1 MSSRQT
7 KAILV
12 INVPPEVCAK
22 IAKKFGCETCLVVHH
37 RHPKGSESNI
47 DNIRIVFLP
56 WFQLLKSDFDQ
67 STISIPQNIDY
78 HAWSHL
84 FEFYTFNSSR
94 YKKNIGIDWNG
105 IEHDY
110 DDDARLHDF
119 NYFYY
124 AQSELSPLELRIGF
138 NHSILFW
145 EDIFRRHK
153 IELVFAQ
160 YAPHWSYSVFPFDLA
175 LRQSIPAIFST
186 HTPIPG
192 FSILVQGGWN
202 GLESTWRSQANETPL
217 SRAKMEAIASEL
229 SRITSKSP
237 DDFTP
242 AYEKENNLRAEKQ
255 KGSRVRQ
262 VPTRNHLSR
271 TWLSDFRKTL
281 LDRLY
286 YTIRKNRKE
295 NFVREVFELRAK
307 SSIPDGD
314 FVLFPLHYQ
323 PEETSVRGGIYAE
336 QLTIIQE
343 ITAHLPKDM
352 FLVVKEHTQQ
362 RESKGYRS
370 ARWYESV
377 AKIPNVIL
385 LHRGVHMTQIL
396 DKALGVV
403 TISGSVGMEAYAKG
417 IPVLFYGPMISSN
430 FKLGEDRKN
439 VSDLSGLLTN
449 WKECENARISI
460 DEIAQFLEKV
470 LRKSFSQEVFRKT
483 DHPEMESVIAEI
495 HRLAIKTTSDTGQ
508 RRFFDR

>member
-1 MSSRQT
+1 MDAERT
-7 KAILV
+7 KVIIAIA
-12 INVPPEVCAK
+12 IHPELCAK
-22 IAKKFGCETCLVVHH
+22 VAKKLGCSTCLVVDH
-37 RHPKGSESNI
+37 RHPSQSEQI
-47 DNIRIVFLP
+47 FDGVRIIYLP
-56 WFQLLKSDFDQ
+56 WYQLLKSEFDET
-67 STISIPQNIDY
+67 TISLPQNIDY

-84 FEFYTFNSSR
+84 FDFYTFNSSR
-94 YKKNIGIDWNG
+94 CKKNIGIDWNG
-105 IEHDY
+105 IKHACDNAE
-110 DDDARLHDF
+110 RLHDF
-119 NYFYY
+119 NYFFY
-124 AQSELSPLELRIGF
+124 AQSELSPLEIRLGF
-138 NHSILFW
+138 NNSILFW
-145 EDIFRRHK
+145 ESIFHLY
-153 IELVFAQ
+153 EVNLVLAQ
-160 YAPHWSYSVFPFDLA
+160 YAPHWSYSIFPFDLA
-175 LRQSIPAIFST
+175 IRQDIPAIFST
-186 HTPIPG
+186 HSPIPG
-192 FSILVQGGWN
+192 FSILVEGGWG
-202 GLESTWRSQANETPL
+202 GLDNTWRTQENETLL

-229 SRITSKSP
+229 SRITSESP

-255 KGSRVRQ
+255 KGLRVRQ

-271 TWLSDFRKTL
+271 TWLIDFRKTL

-286 YTIRKNRKE
+286 YAIRKNRKE

-307 SSIPDGD
+307 TSIPDVD
-314 FVLFPLHYQ
+314 FILFPLHYQ
-323 PEETSVRGGIYAE
+323 PEETSVRGGVYAE

-343 ITAHLPKDM
+343 IAAHLPKDM
-352 FLVVKEHTQQ
+352 YLVVKEHTQQ

-377 AKIPNVIL
+377 AKIANVIL
-385 LHRGVHMTQIL
+385 LHRSVHMTQIL
-396 DKALGVV
+396 DKARGVV

-449 WKECENARISI
+449 WKECENALISI

-470 LRKSFSQEVFRKT
+470 LRKSFSQEVFRKA

-495 HRLAIKTTSDTGQ
+495 HRLAMETTSDTGQ